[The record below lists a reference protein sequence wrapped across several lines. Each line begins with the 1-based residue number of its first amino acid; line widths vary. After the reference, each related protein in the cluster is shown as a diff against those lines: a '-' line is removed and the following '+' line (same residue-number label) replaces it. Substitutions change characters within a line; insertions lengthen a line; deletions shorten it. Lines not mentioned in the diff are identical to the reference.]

1 MYLCSKSFL
10 MCHWR
15 QWLPSNFD
23 WKSLKLLCN
32 IISHRCVFTS
42 QDECGNAGFSVAPS
56 WRLSISEDLSVQDD
70 TEASLCLIKASVPL
84 VCSLPVY
91 VSFLHQARTPSGLRE
106 TLAFEL
112 LFRHFLLIWKQRE
125 ENTDPYLL
133 LPKRSVHPSIH
144 PWEWVSAHTVQRSW
158 LQSGSKSGFVSKA
171 TRLLRHFIS
180 VLWTVLQ
187 SKSPTDSSVSS
198 LQNYSCI
205 LNTGPL
211 EFKKKSFHNTVD
223 SEMSLLKK
231 SQYIIWNVL
240 QKKKKM
246 GKKGAG
252 CCCNCNIYHI
262 NMYRFHAAG

>member
-70 TEASLCLIKASVPL
+70 TEASLCFIKASVPL

-112 LFRHFLLIWKQRE
+112 LFRHFLLFWKQKERRVL
-125 ENTDPYLL
+125 THICYPHRDL
-133 LPKRSVHPSIH
+133 SIH
-144 PWEWVSAHTVQRSW
+144 PYIRESGWVHTPYSVHDYNQAASQALLVRPLDCQGTSSLSSGLSFKVRVWLTVQFLLFKTIAAFS
-158 LQSGSKSGFVSKA
+158 
-171 TRLLRHFIS
+171 TRDL
-180 VLWTVLQ
+180 
-187 SKSPTDSSVSS
+187 
-198 LQNYSCI
+198 
-205 LNTGPL
+205 
-211 EFKKKSFHNTVD
+211 
-223 SEMSLLKK
+223 
-231 SQYIIWNVL
+231 
-240 QKKKKM
+240 
-246 GKKGAG
+246 
-252 CCCNCNIYHI
+252 
-262 NMYRFHAAG
+262 